1 MTQAAQLP
9 KWRLVL
15 AVSAL
20 FLSSMCT
27 MGDLVISPIAA
38 DVYRVFSDSPE
49 WLINLGITG
58 PALFGLPFGLIT
70 GVLCDRMDKKRI
82 MVVGFAIFTASSVLG
97 IAIQEIWYFVTMR
110 LLATGVGWGI
120 TNTAALSILAD
131 LFTDGTEHGKYVG
144 WYNSVMSI
152 LGAVLAS
159 SAGYLAVGTWQN
171 AFLVYLIAIPVLL
184 MLVVFLPSFPPVRPV
199 AESVEEVRGESTSSV
214 SALARGLFRTP
225 HAEQAPKGWWKPLA
239 PLSVQVFLV
248 AMLYFVILYMVALY
262 VADAGIGDE
271 SFAGILTS
279 IMTIATAI
287 GSLTFGFFYKRFSNG
302 VYLPA
307 LFVIAGIFFVLAFF
321 PSAPG
326 AMIAL
331 GIAGLMWPFYFCFF
345 YTRCTEIVPAGKQ
358 STATS
363 IVAAADGLAVTAS
376 SYLLTGTIGMTGG
389 SCLTVYP
396 LFGAA
401 MLAIALVSVLVH
413 ATRQRKK
420 ASSSAR
426 NAA

>member
-1 MTQAAQLP
+1 
-9 KWRLVL
+9 
-15 AVSAL
+15 
-20 FLSSMCT
+20 

-38 DVYRVFSDSPE
+38 DVYQVFSNSPE

-70 GVLCDRMDKKRI
+70 GVLCDHMDKKRI
-82 MVVGFAIFTASSVLG
+82 MVVGFAIFTVSSVLG
-97 IAIQEIWYFVTMR
+97 IAIQEIWYFVAMR

-152 LGAVLAS
+152 MGAMLAS

-199 AESVEEVRGESTSSV
+199 AETVEEVRGESTSSV
-214 SALARGLFRTP
+214 SALARGLFRSP
-225 HAEQAPKGWWKPLA
+225 HEERAPKGWWKPLA
-239 PLSVQVFLV
+239 PLSAQVFLV

-279 IMTIATAI
+279 LMTIATAI
-287 GSLTFGFFYKRFSNG
+287 GSLTFGFFYKRFSNA
-302 VYLPA
+302 VYVPA

-321 PSAPG
+321 PSAPV
-326 AMIAL
+326 AMIAM

-345 YTRCTEIVPAGKQ
+345 YTHCTEIVPAGKQ

-363 IVAAADGLAVTAS
+363 IVAAADS
-376 SYLLTGTIGMTGG
+376 
-389 SCLTVYP
+389 P
-396 LFGAA
+396 LP
-401 MLAIALVSVLVH
+401 
-413 ATRQRKK
+413 R
-420 ASSSAR
+420 AR
-426 NAA
+426 TC

>member
-1 MTQAAQLP
+1 
-9 KWRLVL
+9 
-15 AVSAL
+15 
-20 FLSSMCT
+20 

-38 DVYRVFSDSPE
+38 DVYQVFSNSPE

-82 MVVGFAIFTASSVLG
+82 MVVGFAIFTVSSVLG
-97 IAIQEIWYFVTMR
+97 IAIQEIWYFVAMR

-152 LGAVLAS
+152 MGAMLAS

-199 AESVEEVRGESTSSV
+199 AETVEEVRGESTSSV
-214 SALARGLFRTP
+214 SALARGLFRSP
-225 HAEQAPKGWWKPLA
+225 HEERAPKGWWKPLA
-239 PLSVQVFLV
+239 PLSAQVFLV

-279 IMTIATAI
+279 LMTIATAI
-287 GSLTFGFFYKRFSNG
+287 GSLTFGFFYKRFSNA
-302 VYLPA
+302 VYVPA
-307 LFVIAGIFFVLAFF
+307 LFVIAGTFFVLAFF
-321 PSAPG
+321 PSAPV
-326 AMIAL
+326 AMIAM

-345 YTRCTEIVPAGKQ
+345 YTHCTEIVPAGKQ

-376 SYLLTGTIGMTGG
+376 SYLLTGTIGVTGG

-401 MLAIALVSVLVH
+401 MLVIALVSVLVH
-413 ATRQRKK
+413 ATRQRRK

>member
-38 DVYRVFSDSPE
+38 DVYQVFSNSPE

-82 MVVGFAIFTASSVLG
+82 MVVGFAIFTVSSVLG
-97 IAIQEIWYFVTMR
+97 IAIQEIWYFVAMR

-152 LGAVLAS
+152 MGAMLAS

-199 AESVEEVRGESTSSV
+199 AETVEEVRGE
-214 SALARGLFRTP
+214 
-225 HAEQAPKGWWKPLA
+225 
-239 PLSVQVFLV
+239 
-248 AMLYFVILYMVALY
+248 
-262 VADAGIGDE
+262 
-271 SFAGILTS
+271 
-279 IMTIATAI
+279 
-287 GSLTFGFFYKRFSNG
+287 
-302 VYLPA
+302 
-307 LFVIAGIFFVLAFF
+307 
-321 PSAPG
+321 
-326 AMIAL
+326 
-331 GIAGLMWPFYFCFF
+331 
-345 YTRCTEIVPAGKQ
+345 
-358 STATS
+358 
-363 IVAAADGLAVTAS
+363 
-376 SYLLTGTIGMTGG
+376 
-389 SCLTVYP
+389 
-396 LFGAA
+396 
-401 MLAIALVSVLVH
+401 
-413 ATRQRKK
+413 
-420 ASSSAR
+420 
-426 NAA
+426 